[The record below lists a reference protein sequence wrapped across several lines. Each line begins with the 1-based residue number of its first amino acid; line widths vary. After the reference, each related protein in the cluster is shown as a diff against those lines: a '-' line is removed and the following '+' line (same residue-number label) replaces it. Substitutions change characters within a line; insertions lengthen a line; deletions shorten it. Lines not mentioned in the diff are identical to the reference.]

1 MKLDNII
8 KELQDLFGDDFTAVE
23 IGTWT
28 EKVKYIHILVRY
40 SSLYQAMEI
49 TRITGDADPLICGGY
64 DNKVKVIANVK
75 RTT

>member
-1 MKLDNII
+1 MKLDHII
-8 KELQDLFGDDFTAVE
+8 KALQDLFGDDFTAVE

-28 EKVKYIHILVRY
+28 ERVHYIHILVRY
-40 SSLYQAMEI
+40 SSLYQLLEI

-75 RTT
+75 RTI